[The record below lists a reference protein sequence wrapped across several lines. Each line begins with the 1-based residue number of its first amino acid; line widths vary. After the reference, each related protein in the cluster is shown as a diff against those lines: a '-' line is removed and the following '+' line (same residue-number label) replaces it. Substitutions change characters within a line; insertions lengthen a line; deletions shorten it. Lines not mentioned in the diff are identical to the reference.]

1 MSDNP
6 IADTFLAFAVK
17 RTQLSEKD
25 ILRCLDKL
33 SDEQIWHRNG
43 DYENSI
49 ANLLLHLEG
58 NMRQWVLH
66 GIAGEPD
73 VRQRDAEFTLIPV
86 AEAAAVRA
94 SFLATLEECRNVFR
108 TLPPDR
114 LLEKIDPQP
123 GGMWGP
129 VPILDAIA
137 QVVGHI
143 QLHTG
148 QIILL
153 TKQLLATDLDF
164 TTPRKR

>member
-1 MSDNP
+1 MPANA
-6 IADTFLAFAVK
+6 IADTFLAYAVK

-25 ILRCLDKL
+25 ILCCLDKL

-43 DYENSI
+43 DHENSI

-58 NMRQWVLH
+58 NLRQWVLH
-66 GIAGEPD
+66 GIAGQPD

-86 AEAAAVRA
+86 SEAAVVRA
-94 SFLATLEECRNVFR
+94 SFLATLEECRQVFR
-108 TLPPDR
+108 SLPQDR

-153 TKQLLATDLDF
+153 TKQLLATDLDLSI
-164 TTPRKR
+164 PRKR